1 MFIKSVRDALMMEQV
16 MNEISAV
23 GSISTLVVD
32 FSATSSS
39 KQILMMVYSA
49 ITNIDSRIVN
59 NIWLKEKAK
68 ESNGR
73 LHPIVV
79 GHVMLRLNSSP
90 QAI

>member
-1 MFIKSVRDALMMEQV
+1 MMEQV

-23 GSISTLVVD
+23 GSISALVVN
-32 FSATSSS
+32 FLATSSS
-39 KQILMMVYSA
+39 KQILMMVCLA

-73 LHPIVV
+73 LYPIVV
-79 GHVMLRLNSSP
+79 
-90 QAI
+90 